1 MSERTTIGGTVYESI
16 GSSSSNL
23 LLKCNGI
30 ARIQWGSKLIDLIKN
45 GKIVSSSQELLFV
58 VSNSEDIK
66 SDGIY
71 VVDTEEQTQLWICNK
86 GNKYNLTGEDLYIS
100 TSKDQKLTAEQK
112 NLVLGNIGIY
122 HQTLTD
128 LQNAELQNGIAYVI
142 ETNTLYTIKDGVISE
157 FTAKLDSVTVETNEI
172 QENVIKGSLKII
184 LQVNDTPYIIMSDEI
199 ISVQK
204 PIVIKDGCSLQSEFF
219 TDNQGYKIYMKDN
232 ISYLDIDIINIRKK
246 LLNPDNIPSGSIM
259 LYNSQNDIPSGWYI
273 CNGGVANVNGVSFIT
288 PDLSNNHIKNSDGEI
303 VAAYIIKL

>member
-23 LLKCNGI
+23 LLKCNGT
-30 ARIQWGSKLIDLIKN
+30 ARIQWGNKLIDLIKN

-58 VSNSEDIK
+58 VSNYDDIK

-71 VVDTEEQTQLWICNK
+71 VVDTKEQTQLWICNK

-100 TSKDQKLTAEQK
+100 TNKDQKLTAEQK

-184 LQVNDTPYIIMSDEI
+184 LQVNGTPYIIIADEI
-199 ISVQK
+199 ISVKK
-204 PIVIKDGCSLQSEFF
+204 PIVIKDDCSLQSEFF

-246 LLNPDNIPSGSIM
+246 LLSPDNTPSGSII
-259 LYNSQNDIPSGWYI
+259 LYTTDKDIPSGWAI
-273 CNGGVANVNGVSFIT
+273 CNGGETDVNGVKFIT
-288 PDLSNNHIKNSDGEI
+288 PDLSDNSIKNSAGKTLA
-303 VAAYIIKL
+303 VYMIKL

>member
-23 LLKCNGI
+23 LLKCNGT
-30 ARIQWGSKLIDLIKN
+30 ARIQWGNKLIDLIKN
-45 GKIVSSSQELLFV
+45 GKIVSNSQELLFV

-204 PIVIKDGCSLQSEFF
+204 PLIIKDNCPLQSEFY

-246 LLNPDNIPSGSIM
+246 LLSPDNIPSGGII
-259 LYNSQNDIPSGWYI
+259 LYAYRDSVPPGWAV
-273 CNGGVANVNGVSFIT
+273 CDGNPANVNGVLFTT
-288 PDLSNNHIKNSDGEI
+288 PDLSNNDIKNSDGETI
-303 VAAYIIKL
+303 AVYIIKL